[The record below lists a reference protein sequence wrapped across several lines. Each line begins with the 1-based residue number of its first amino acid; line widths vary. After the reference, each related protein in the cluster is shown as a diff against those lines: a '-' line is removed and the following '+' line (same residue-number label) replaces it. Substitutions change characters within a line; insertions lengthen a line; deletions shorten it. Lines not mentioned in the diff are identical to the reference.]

1 MNILSDT
8 LHVTSGIPSIII
20 FNSLSFSAIFI
31 ILAIISE
38 NINHLLKNKIGKKV
52 RIKKKLTLSKMKIL
66 VWGGKLK
73 ARLLLNLLSQPKS
86 LNIKKNKFFRFI

>member
-38 NINHLLKNKIGKKV
+38 NINHLLKNKIGKK
-52 RIKKKLTLSKMKIL
+52 SE
-66 VWGGKLK
+66 
-73 ARLLLNLLSQPKS
+73 S
-86 LNIKKNKFFRFI
+86 KKN